1 MEENVQRKSYAN
13 VTNKVEKD
21 LLHFR
26 NTMQNIAEVHNNISW
41 QKYFTIFIFSRD
53 FSIGGWFLGQLHLGK
68 LPLTT
73 KLTLIITLTGGQ
85 LSSRGIVRI
94 PVVCLPSKFT
104 KSRFHHRRRNMF
116 QCNMDEKNSGYGH
129 LVRSVSDSRN
139 LLLFASK
146 PLAIVRKFLK
156 SVCFRKDY
164 WQKICNNQRHIRNS
178 IKNQSWRFLRK

>member
-53 FSIGGWFLGQLHLGK
+53 FSIGGWFLGQLHRGK

-94 PVVCLPSKFT
+94 PVGCLPSKFM

-116 QCNMDEKNSGYGH
+116 QCTFFYRYIIGFAVTTKNDSFV
-129 LVRSVSDSRN
+129 LKMSSVN
-139 LLLFASK
+139 
-146 PLAIVRKFLK
+146 V
-156 SVCFRKDY
+156 
-164 WQKICNNQRHIRNS
+164 NNYAAVYEFCCI
-178 IKNQSWRFLRK
+178 